1 MSEKKKLSYFSKQD
15 IVLIVLLFFLG
26 IVLTVIIYRP
36 ATTDAASEKQLE
48 VRQNGTVIMTLPI
61 KDEDTEQRIEGTSD
75 GYNVFT
81 IKDGVVQMTSANCP
95 DSTCVHTGSISRVG
109 ETIVCL
115 PHRLVLKIVE
125 IKDDSSPDTPDAIV
139 H

>member
-61 KDEDTEQRIEGTSD
+61 KDEDTEQRIENTSD

-81 IKDGVVQMTSANCP
+81 IKNGTVQMTAADCP

-139 H
+139 Y